1 MRDSYNGEH
10 VNMKRWQLIMPGGF
24 LWLWGAAESW
34 WWAFTFHHSNPLHLF
49 CLYNA
54 CLKCALTKRIAAC
67 CDHLHFRIFIDCKLV
82 FFLFFF
88 LRESFCCR
96 PQQFLPVQIIT
107 IFRLLVPTVVIVQRR
122 RRYRRVGISQR
133 RPTGI
138 NHLRKAQMGS
148 RVWPFQPERPGFGP
162 QNRLLQV

>member
-67 CDHLHFRIFIDCKLV
+67 CDHLHFRIFIDCKRV

-88 LRESFCCR
+88 PQGVVLLSAAAVSSCPNHHYLPAPCPDCR
-96 PQQFLPVQIIT
+96 HRPMAAALPQG
-107 IFRLLVPTVVIVQRR
+107 RD
-122 RRYRRVGISQR
+122 
-133 RPTGI
+133 
-138 NHLRKAQMGS
+138 
-148 RVWPFQPERPGFGP
+148 QPEETHGDQPSTKGSNGLTSLTIPARKTW
-162 QNRLLQV
+162 LWAAE